1 MSYFLPVLFFYFFV
15 ACSSLAWLTFMQA
28 LDLEQLR
35 EEEEE
40 RGNCNTASNKSGLDW
55 VDAWLPTDEQETKLA
70 ERTNVKIQAG
80 KVNNHRQMLQHELQ
94 RIRRGLKLKD
104 RKTLVMEHIQLIRSR
119 QKKNKTILPKKLV
132 QQLSEED
139 AFCVDEYESDNEHTL
154 GRNMCYSRHT
164 NPSFT
169 DTEEEDDGE
178 DNQCNKRQQKI
189 TASSASTADAISLLN
204 GGLLDGSSLLPSS
217 SNAFGNVHP
226 GSGVRKIIYAARTH
240 SQLSQFVREIRRA
253 VSSSNYTSPAPKVVS
268 LGGRSLLCG
277 NEAIMDKAKLGTS
290 DINEARI
297 TEQCLDLKK
306 GTNSTASIPQGM
318 VQINK
323 NNQMK
328 QRTTV
333 GKRKKTPILTSNK
346 GNTPSTSTVG
356 CPLLRHQEEAVATLG
371 LHFLAMPSDIED
383 EALLGKSSHTCAYYA
398 TRVSIPA
405 ADVVAVPYSTLLS
418 KENREAVGLALK
430 NACVIIDEAH
440 NIPEAL
446 RSLKNCSLNLP
457 TILLAYK
464 QLQRYMAR
472 YSNRLAGRNMFYLS
486 QIQKCIKAMIDY
498 LNNNSKNNF
507 EENQQQK
514 RVVMMSTNELLF
526 TLKLDNVNLYK
537 LARYFKVS
545 KLSQKLLGF
554 INADQKENNTANTDL
569 QDGEREFT
577 SKYVSA
583 MSLVQR
589 FLQSL
594 NNEPASSGKVIA
606 QWASDCDRGLDG
618 TSSATPVHPEFRY
631 VLLNSAVDFQSIIEE
646 AYAVIFAGGTLSP
659 FSHMSSELLHCL
671 GNGEDQSQIL
681 RDAAAADYAVSK
693 SFFPSGKPFVKWQS
707 DSLVAFSCGHVVPPS
722 NIFISCLSDGPS
734 GKIKLDFRHSRRTD
748 YSICDE
754 LGLAVFELIQVV
766 PGGVILFL
774 PSYSYEQYLIQRWRQ
789 TGQLEKLRMI
799 KHVHREPRQARD
811 TKGSLEAYNRD
822 ALSNRGA
829 LLFSII
835 GGKMSEGINFADN
848 LARCVVVVGLPYP
861 DLSDPVLVE
870 KMKSLDSIAGQQQK
884 NRSNHADGPLPL
896 DGRNYY
902 KNLCMR
908 AVNQSV
914 GRAFRH
920 ADDYAAVILA
930 DYRYSSDSSVWSKLP
945 NWLRNSREV
954 SRQHYSYRNSVVEL
968 KKFFNEKTGSAV

>member
-1 MSYFLPVLFFYFFV
+1 
-15 ACSSLAWLTFMQA
+15 MQA
-28 LDLEQLR
+28 LDLEQLK

-40 RGNCNTASNKSGLDW
+40 KGNCNTPSYKSDSDW
-55 VDAWLPTDEQETKLA
+55 VDAWVPTDEQERKVA
-70 ERTNVKIQAG
+70 ECTNVKIQAG
-80 KVNNHRQMLQHELQ
+80 KVNSHRQMLQLELQ

-104 RKTLVMEHIQLIRSR
+104 RKTLVMEHVQHIRNQQS
-119 QKKNKTILPKKLV
+119 KATTTLPKKLI
-132 QQLSEED
+132 QLSEED

-154 GRNMCYSRHT
+154 GRSIC
-164 NPSFT
+164 FT
-169 DTEEEDDGE
+169 DTEDDEEEEKQG
-178 DNQCNKRQQKI
+178 NKRQQKTQNTI
-189 TASSASTADAISLLN
+189 ASSAKVDAISLLN

-217 SNAFGNVHP
+217 SNAFGNVYP

-277 NEAIMDKAKLGTS
+277 NEAVVGKAKLGTS
-290 DINEARI
+290 DINEAWI

-306 GTNSTASIPQGM
+306 GVTSKASAPGGV
-318 VQINK
+318 VQINNK
-323 NNQMK
+323 NYNQMK
-328 QRTTV
+328 QRTTG
-333 GKRKKTPILTSNK
+333 GKRKMISTLTTNK
-346 GNTPSTSTVG
+346 GDTPSASTIG

-446 RSLKNCSLNLP
+446 RSLKNCTLSLP

-464 QLQRYMAR
+464 QLQRYLTR
-472 YSNRLAGRNMFYLS
+472 YSNRLAGRNMFYLG

-498 LNNNSKNNF
+498 LNDSSNINSPIHKAHS
-507 EENQQQK
+507 EEIQQQK
-514 RVVMMSTNELLF
+514 RVVMMSTNEFLF

-545 KLSQKLLGF
+545 KLPHKLLGF
-554 INADQKENNTANTDL
+554 INADQKEKNAANTDV
-569 QDGEREFT
+569 QDNGREFT
-577 SKYVSA
+577 SKYISA
-583 MSLVQR
+583 MSFVQR

-606 QWASDCDRGLDG
+606 QWPSNGDKVVDG
-618 TSSATPVHPEFRY
+618 TSSATPAHPEFRY
-631 VLLNSAVDFQSIIEE
+631 VLLNSAVDFQDIIEE

-659 FSHMSSELLHCL
+659 FTHMSSELLHCI
-671 GNGEDQSQIL
+671 GNGDDQSQIL
-681 RDAAAADYAVSK
+681 RDAAAADSAVST
-693 SFFPSGKPFVKWQS
+693 SFFPPEKPFVKWQS
-707 DSLVAFSCGHVVPPS
+707 YSFVAFSCGHVVPQS
-722 NIFISCLSDGPS
+722 NILISCLSDGPS
-734 GKIKLDFRHSRRTD
+734 GKVKLDFRHSRRTD
-748 YSICDE
+748 NSICDE
-754 LGLAVFELIQVV
+754 LGLAVLNLIQVV
-766 PGGVILFL
+766 PGGVILFF
-774 PSYSYEQYLIQRWRQ
+774 PSYSYEQHLVQRWRQ
-789 TGQLEKLRMI
+789 TGLLEKLRLI

-811 TKGSLEAYNRD
+811 TKGSLEAFNRD
-822 ALSNRGA
+822 ALSKRGA
-829 LLFSII
+829 LLLSII
-835 GGKMSEGINFADN
+835 GGKMSEGINFADD
-848 LARCVVVVGLPYP
+848 LARCVIVVGLPYP

-870 KMKSLDSIAGQQQK
+870 KMKSLDSIANQQK
-884 NRSNHADGPLPL
+884 NRSSQPDGPLPL
-896 DGRNYY
+896 DGRSYY

-930 DYRYSSDSSVWSKLP
+930 DYRYSSDSSVWNKLP
-945 NWLRNSREV
+945 NWLRNSREI
-954 SRQHYSYRNSVVEL
+954 SLQHSYSNTVLEL
-968 KKFFNEKTGSAV
+968 RRFFNERQSSSV